1 MPADSGHYQNNF
13 KIINNNN
20 NNNKH
25 NNDNLAV
32 DIPLAGWSCLLF
44 PAQIGILNV
53 AFVERGKLRTR
64 EKPLKQGRLRTNNK
78 IKLHAMT
85 QDQEYNLG
93 HSDGRWAP
101 LPLYHPASERKM
113 KWDSSRSLGFQPPP
127 KVVGWCVV
135 LIITSFHFS
144 PY

>member
-53 AFVERGKLRTR
+53 AFVERGKLEDQRKALEARTTENQQQNQTSCDDAGPGIQSR
-64 EKPLKQGRLRTNNK
+64 PQWWEVSTLATILSCFRKKNEVRLQQK
-78 IKLHAMT
+78 SWFSAPT
-85 QDQEYNLG
+85 QSGGMVCGVN
-93 HSDGRWAP
+93 H
-101 LPLYHPASERKM
+101 H
-113 KWDSSRSLGFQPPP
+113 
-127 KVVGWCVV
+127 
-135 LIITSFHFS
+135 
-144 PY
+144 

>member
-53 AFVERGKLRTR
+53 AFVERGKLEDQRKALEARTT
-64 EKPLKQGRLRTNNK
+64 ENQQQNQTSCNDAGP
-78 IKLHAMT
+78 
-85 QDQEYNLG
+85 G
-93 HSDGRWAP
+93 HSGGRWAP

-135 LIITSFHFS
+135 LIITCFHFS